1 MPIRTS
7 SARGW
12 IAPGFSAA
20 LLASFLLL
28 PAISAQAT
36 ERMTWD
42 VAGLKREARVHL
54 PDNPAGA
61 PLVFGFHGHGGKAS
75 TAARKFELHRLW
87 PDAVVVYMQGIP
99 TPGRLTDPQGKK
111 NGWQH
116 ARGEQGDRDLAFFD
130 AVVKQFRDEYKI
142 DESRIYSTGHS
153 NGGGFT
159 YLLWAT
165 HPDLFAAI
173 APSAAGGRA
182 IRRGKPGPLP
192 VMHFAGRNDPL
203 VKFEWQEATLR
214 AVCAINQCGEQGEK
228 WGGYCESYSEN
239 GIPLVACLHDS
250 QHKYPDFA
258 PKLTVRFF
266 KQHQRVS
273 AE

>member
-1 MPIRTS
+1 MRTKAIS
-7 SARGW
+7 TS
-12 IAPGFSAA
+12 
-20 LLASFLLL
+20 LLILFLLL

-36 ERMTWD
+36 ECMSWD
-42 VAGLKREARVHL
+42 IDGLEREALVHL
-54 PDNPAGA
+54 PDDPEGA
-61 PLVFGFHGHGGKAS
+61 PLVFAFHGHGGKAS
-75 TAARKFELHRLW
+75 SAARKFELHRLW
-87 PDAVVVYMQGIP
+87 PEAVVVYMQGIP
-99 TPGRLTDPQGKK
+99 TPGKLTDPKGKK
-111 NGWQH
+111 DGWQH

-130 AVVKQFRDEYKI
+130 TVVKQFRDEYRI
-142 DESRIYSTGHS
+142 DDSRIYSTGHS

-182 IRRGKPGPLP
+182 IRREQPEPLP

-214 AVCAINQCGEQGEK
+214 AVCAINQCDEQGEK
-228 WGGYCESYSEN
+228 WGGHCKSYSGN
-239 GIPLVACLHDS
+239 GIPLVICLHDQ
-250 QHKYPDFA
+250 QHQYPDFA

-266 KQHQRVS
+266 KQNQRAAV
-273 AE
+273 E

>member
-1 MPIRTS
+1 MCAAASNETPVR
-7 SARGW
+7 
-12 IAPGFSAA
+12 PGFSDRPG
-20 LLASFLLL
+20 S
-28 PAISAQAT
+28 
-36 ERMTWD
+36 
-42 VAGLKREARVHL
+42 V
-54 PDNPAGA
+54 GA

-75 TAARKFELHRLW
+75 SAARKFELHRLW
-87 PDAVVVYMQGIP
+87 PEAVVVYMQGIP
-99 TPGRLTDPQGKK
+99 TPGKLTDPKGKK
-111 NGWQH
+111 DGWQH

-182 IRRGKPGPLP
+182 IRREKPAPLP

-203 VKFEWQEATLR
+203 V
-214 AVCAINQCGEQGEK
+214 V
-228 WGGYCESYSEN
+228 
-239 GIPLVACLHDS
+239 CLHDQ
-250 QHKYPDFA
+250 QHKYPEIA
-258 PKLTVRFF
+258 PKLTVSFF
-266 KQHQRVS
+266 KQHQR
-273 AE
+273 AATE